1 MSKKKPIGIFDSG
14 IGGLS
19 VLKSIREELPFED
32 LIYIAD
38 SGYIPYGDIAPSI
51 VEKRSLDITRFLI
64 TKGVKA
70 VVVACNTATAAA
82 VSNLRSQYSLP
93 IIAMEPAVKPAVN
106 ITKSGIVG
114 ILATANTLKSEPFSK
129 LLQRFTDSAEIINQP
144 CPGLVEKVEKAE
156 LDSKE
161 SRELLEKYI
170 LPIIK
175 KGADTIVLGCTH
187 YYFLAP
193 LIKDIVGDSVSIIDT
208 CAAVSRQLK
217 RRLENEGLLSDYAMT
232 GKEQFLT
239 SGKLDEMI
247 KIISLLWRENAEIKT
262 LPDYLL

>member
-1 MSKKKPIGIFDSG
+1 MPFKKPIGVFDSG
-14 IGGLS
+14 VGGLS

-38 SGYIPYGDIAPSI
+38 SGYAPYGDIAPSI
-51 VEKRSLDITRFLI
+51 VEKRSMDITGFFV

-82 VSNLRSQYSLP
+82 APKLRSKYSIP
-93 IIAMEPAVKPAVN
+93 IIAIEPAVKPAVN

-114 ILATANTLKSEPFSK
+114 VLATANTLKSESFLN
-129 LLQRFTDSAEIINQP
+129 LLHRFENVAEIINQP

-156 LDSKE
+156 FDTKE
-161 SRELLEKYI
+161 TRALLERFI
-170 LPIIK
+170 LPIIGR
-175 KGADTIVLGCTH
+175 GADTLVLGCTH
-187 YYFLAP
+187 YFFLGP
-193 LIKDIVGDSVSIIDT
+193 LIKEIAGEGITIIDT

-217 RRLENEGLLSDYAMT
+217 RRLGEEGLLSEWPVA

-239 SGKLDEMI
+239 SGKPDDMI
-247 KIISLLWRENAEIKT
+247 KVISLLWHDNVELES